1 MANDVSEVFQ
11 TGKTCYTT
19 HILSA
24 LAQTLQER
32 DFADKAHKATI
43 VMAVNTIKRSGR
55 VGQGDFTVYGLN
67 G

>member
-24 LAQTLQER
+24 LAQTSQEH
-32 DFADKAHKATI
+32 DFSDKVHKATV
-43 VMAVNTIKRSGR
+43 VMAINTIKRSGR
-55 VGQGDFTVYGLN
+55 VGQEDLQCTG
-67 G
+67 